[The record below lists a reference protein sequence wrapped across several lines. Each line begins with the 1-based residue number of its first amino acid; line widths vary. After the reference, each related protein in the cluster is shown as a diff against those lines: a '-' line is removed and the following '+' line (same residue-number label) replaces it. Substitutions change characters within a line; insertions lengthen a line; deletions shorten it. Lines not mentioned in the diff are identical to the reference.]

1 MDYGGRE
8 QALVGHQRH
17 RAGRG
22 KWPHGKSR
30 VPKEK
35 LRKNA
40 ENDGKPWEW
49 KNLRFARRYVC
60 ARFSRRKMYTVGT
73 SGRKRRRENGEK
85 NSVRAQ
91 MARRGGLR
99 GPDGQ
104 LFLAPFKI
112 HSGTVVVAGSPSSG
126 PAFGSEKDE
135 SRRLRR
141 RTTVVIII
149 IFYFPFS
156 VGRRQ
161 ARARARA
168 VSRPSFFHY
177 SFERHFFASYFLRR
191 LPPATGT
198 FNGETVDD
206 RDDNHNDSPSTT
218 TAIPRRDFPLFRSL
232 FRSRSFFFF
241 PTSSRGGRYFDKR
254 ILLQFTSHDHGRPV
268 ITIVFY
274 LHFPPFIINFRA
286 TVAYHPTFRY
296 RLMPPTW

>member
-1 MDYGGRE
+1 M
-8 QALVGHQRH
+8 
-17 RAGRG
+17 
-22 KWPHGKSR
+22 
-30 VPKEK
+30 
-35 LRKNA
+35 
-40 ENDGKPWEW
+40 
-49 KNLRFARRYVC
+49 RFARRYVC

-149 IFYFPFS
+149 IIFYFPFS

-177 SFERHFFASYFLRR
+177 SFERHFFASYFLLAFRPR
-191 LPPATGT
+191 LERSTAK
-198 FNGETVDD
+198 
-206 RDDNHNDSPSTT
+206 PSTT
-218 TAIPRRDFPLFRSL
+218 ATTTTTTRPQRQLRRPRFRDAISHYSGLFFDRV
-232 FRSRSFFFF
+232 RSFFSHEF
-241 PTSSRGGRYFDKR
+241 SGGRYFDKR
-254 ILLQFTSHDHGRPV
+254 ILQFTSHDHGRPV

-296 RLMPPTW
+296 RLMPPI